1 MFNLP
6 PSLTHHFQDAS
17 GRFDPLRLLR
27 APDDQLVR
35 VARHMPYGERVNLYR
50 RLSRLRLGW
59 VERMAMRAVGIDP
72 ESQRAR
78 FLRILE
84 AATA

>member
-6 PSLTHHFQDAS
+6 PTLTRHFQDPS

-27 APDDQLVR
+27 TPDDQLVR
-35 VARHMPYGERVNLYR
+35 IARHMPPSERVDLYR
-50 RLSRLRLGW
+50 QLDRLRLGFL
-59 VERMAMRAVGIDP
+59 ERMAMRAAGVDP

>member
-6 PSLTHHFQDAS
+6 PSLTRHFQDAT
-17 GRFDPLRLLR
+17 GQFDPLRLVR
-27 APDDQLVR
+27 TPDEQLVR
-35 VARHMPYGERVNLYR
+35 IARHMPHGERVDLYR
-50 RLSRLRLGW
+50 QLFRLRLGW
-59 VERMAMRAVGIDP
+59 VERMAMRAASVDP